1 MKCKMKRNN
10 FGLRQLRFLLL
21 TLSAVNFGWAQAER
35 RSRIDVLHYDIDAQ
49 VVPASQALSAKVS
62 MRFTTPDER
71 VSNVD
76 LDFNDALRVAA
87 VTDERGTPLAFSKTG
102 DFTYRLSLNQPLA
115 KGQSAT
121 VRFEYD
127 GRFDGREESPVYG
140 IRFASVQND
149 AAVFL
154 YPARWFPVNEYTADR
169 YTMNLNVSVPA
180 DFRAVSSGVDLK
192 SEAAGQA
199 VYKFTNDRP
208 AIYGSFAVVRAA
220 AAPESVS
227 VEGVTSRTFFRT
239 PNVAKPT
246 ADTVAKAM
254 NFLSDLNGRPP
265 AVGLTLVETFKG
277 FPNGYSSPGLIFFS
291 PTALTAEP
299 NPRLIVNQVSRQ
311 WWGGLVSPLTRNH
324 IWLINGLAR
333 YSEALYF
340 ESTGGPSALE
350 TEMRDVYV
358 EALTQP
364 DPPLIQAA
372 RYEDFSPEYWAAT
385 AGKGSSVLNMLR
397 SVVGKEKF
405 AEAVKKFATEYAG
418 KQVSTGDFRRTVEQ
432 VYGQDLSYFFIQW
445 IESSGAPEFKLTYT
459 VFRTAKGFRL
469 VGKVNQD
476 LDTFRMPVKLKIETE
491 GNPEEKSV
499 EVVGTSSEFSVDT
512 FGKPKSVALDPE
524 MTVLRYDDQ
533 VRVAVAI
540 RKGEQFAE
548 VSEFD
553 EALKEYQK
561 ALEVNRNSS
570 LAHYRVAEV
579 YFLRNSYQSAA
590 NEFRETLNGDLE
602 PKWTEVWSHINLGKI
617 FDVTGQRERAVSE
630 YNQAI
635 RTKDNTQGA
644 LEEAAKYV
652 REPYKR
658 QASDR

>member
-1 MKCKMKRNN
+1 MKRIPKIS
-10 FGLRQLRFLLL
+10 RVAAILLCA
-21 TLSAVNFGWAQAER
+21 TAAFAQTAR
-35 RSRIDVLHYDIDAQ
+35 NRVDVIHYDIDAQ
-49 VVPASQALSAKVS
+49 ILPANQAISAKAKV
-62 MRFTTPDER
+62 RFTA
-71 VSNVD
+71 VD
-76 LDFNDALRVAA
+76 DRITTAEFDFNDALRISA
-87 VTDERGTPLAFSKTG
+87 VSDDKGNALSFSKVG
-102 DFTYRLSLNQPLA
+102 DFRYRLNLSSQLA
-115 KGQSAT
+115 KGESAT
-121 VRFEYD
+121 VTFEYD
-127 GRFDGREESPVYG
+127 GRFDGREESPIYG
-140 IRFASVQND
+140 IRFAGIEND
-149 AAVFL
+149 GGAFL
-154 YPARWFPVNEYTADR
+154 YPSRWFPVNDYTSDR

-180 DFRAVSSGVDLK
+180 EYRVVSGGVDLK
-192 SEAAGQA
+192 SDEAGKA
-199 VYKFTNDRP
+199 VYKFTNSQP
-208 AIYGSFAVVRAA
+208 AIHGSFAIVRAA

-227 VEGVTSRTFFRT
+227 VEGVTSRSFFRT

-246 ADTVAKAM
+246 AEMVAKAM
-254 NFLSDLNGRPP
+254 NFLSDLNGKPP
-265 AVGLTLVETFKG
+265 SVNLTLVETFKG
-277 FPNGYSSPGLIFFS
+277 FPNGYSTPGVIFFS
-291 PTALTAEP
+291 PSALSAEP
-299 NPRLIVNQVSRQ
+299 NQRLIVNQVSRQ

-333 YSEALYF
+333 YSEALYV
-340 ESTGGPSALE
+340 ESTSGPSGLE
-350 TEMRDVYV
+350 LEMRDIYV

-372 RYEDFSPEYWAAT
+372 RYEDYSPEFWAAT
-385 AGKGSSVLNMLR
+385 AGKGSAVLNMLR
-397 SVVGKEKF
+397 TIIGRDKF
-405 AEAVKKFATEYAG
+405 AATLKQFAQAYAG
-418 KQVSTGDFRRTVEQ
+418 KQVSTGDFRKTAEQ
-432 VYGQDLSYFFIQW
+432 AAGGDLSYFFIQW

-469 VGKVNQD
+469 VGKVTQD

-491 GNPEEKSV
+491 GNPEEKTV
-499 EVVGTSSEFSVDT
+499 EVVGTASEFSVDT
-512 FGKPKSVALDPE
+512 FGKPKSVTLDPD
-524 MTVLRYDDQ
+524 MSVLRYDDQ

-548 VSEFD
+548 VSEFT

-570 LAHYRVAEV
+570 LAHYRVAELL
-579 YFLRNSYQSAA
+579 FLQNSYQSAA
-590 NEFRETLNGDLE
+590 NEFREVLNGDLE

-658 QASDR
+658 QVSDR